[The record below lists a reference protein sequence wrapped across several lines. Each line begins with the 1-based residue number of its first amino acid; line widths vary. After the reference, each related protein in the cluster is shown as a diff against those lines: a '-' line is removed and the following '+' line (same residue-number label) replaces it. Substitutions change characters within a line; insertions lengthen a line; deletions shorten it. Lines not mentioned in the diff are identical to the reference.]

1 MKRVLSI
8 IFGFITDPFR
18 KVTSHVN
25 SEKITKSISKRIYIV
40 YGITLILTV
49 VMTLS
54 FYLWFK

>member
-1 MKRVLSI
+1 MKKVLSI

-40 YGITLILTV
+40 YGITVLFTV
-49 VMTLS
+49 IMTLT
-54 FYLWFK
+54 FYLWLK